1 MTTTKLMTMMALCC
15 SFSIIP
21 PALSLSFASNL
32 QSRPLGGNLGNI
44 FCDDDDNYFCDYHA
58 MIAVTT
64 IRFLKMMMMVLMGM
78 MDLPPAGVLRHSEL
92 HRLDQH
98 NLRCKV
104 NHQFDH
110 PPPHHHPHHNHY
122 LELITMFANND
133 DVHQR
138 ECAGLVLSLRRRW
151 LRLGHPQPQ

>member
-1 MTTTKLMTMMALCC
+1 
-15 SFSIIP
+15 
-21 PALSLSFASNL
+21 
-32 QSRPLGGNLGNI
+32 
-44 FCDDDDNYFCDYHA
+44 

-110 PPPHHHPHHNHY
+110 PPPHHHHQHHNY
-122 LELITMFANND
+122 NLELITMFANND
-133 DVHQR
+133 VVHQR

-151 LRLGHPQPQ
+151 LRFGHPQPQ